1 MWEIWAALLGGGSVV
16 VVPESVTSS
25 PVDFHALL
33 VEERVNVLTQT
44 PSAVAAL
51 SPEGLDSVA
60 LLLGGEACP
69 AEVVDRWAPGRVVIN
84 AYGPTETT
92 VYASMSAPLTP
103 GSAVVP
109 IGAPVS
115 TAALLV
121 LNRWMQPVQAGVVGE
136 LYVAGR
142 GVGVGYWRR
151 AGLTASRF
159 VACPFGAPGMRMY
172 RTGDLV
178 RWGADGQLQY
188 LGRADEQVKIRGHRV
203 ELGEVRAALSE
214 TDGVDQAVVIARE
227 DRPGDRRLVAYVT
240 ETATG
245 TTDPA
250 AMRAALADRLPGH
263 MVPAA
268 VVVLEAIPLTVSG
281 KLDARALPAPE
292 YLSAH
297 RYRGPAD
304 AVEETLAG
312 IFAHLLGVERVGV
325 DDSFFELGGDSV
337 LAMRLIAAIN
347 TSLDANLSVPTV
359 FEAPTIRS
367 LGQRLRVDADPVQ
380 EVVPVQILKK
390 STGVPLFCIHAASG
404 VSWPY
409 QALGHHLDGTIIGIQ
424 QTLQGDEAEPRSIRD
439 MAKNYADRIQEAYPS
454 GPYHLLG
461 WSFGGVIA
469 HELAIELQSRGCTV
483 ARLVVLDAQPSIDSS
498 IASANHALDERQA
511 LKELLRSCGASTA
524 EQGARDLS
532 RYKPLLSLIVR
543 NANRNMALYRP
554 HEPGVFNGEMT
565 VFSAQQANTDRSSA
579 LLQAWRPYV
588 AGDVNVYATGSVH
601 DEMLT
606 TESLDGYGDQLR
618 HELTRDANDVSAG
631 ARP

>member
-1 MWEIWAALLGGGSVV
+1 
-16 VVPESVTSS
+16 
-25 PVDFHALL
+25 
-33 VEERVNVLTQT
+33 
-44 PSAVAAL
+44 
-51 SPEGLDSVA
+51 
-60 LLLGGEACP
+60 
-69 AEVVDRWAPGRVVIN
+69 
-84 AYGPTETT
+84 
-92 VYASMSAPLTP
+92 
-103 GSAVVP
+103 
-109 IGAPVS
+109 
-115 TAALLV
+115 
-121 LNRWMQPVQAGVVGE
+121 
-136 LYVAGR
+136 
-142 GVGVGYWRR
+142 
-151 AGLTASRF
+151 
-159 VACPFGAPGMRMY
+159 
-172 RTGDLV
+172 
-178 RWGADGQLQY
+178 
-188 LGRADEQVKIRGHRV
+188 
-203 ELGEVRAALSE
+203 
-214 TDGVDQAVVIARE
+214 
-227 DRPGDRRLVAYVT
+227 
-240 ETATG
+240 
-245 TTDPA
+245 
-250 AMRAALADRLPGH
+250 MRAALADRLPRH

-268 VVVLEAIPLTVSG
+268 VVVLEALPLTVSG
-281 KLDARALPAPE
+281 KLDVRALPAPE

-325 DDSFFELGGDSV
+325 DDSFFDLGGDSMS
-337 LAMRLIAAIN
+337 AMRLIAAIN

-424 QTLQGDEAEPRSIRD
+424 QTLGGDEAEPRSIRD

-579 LLQAWRPYV
+579 LRQAWRPYV
-588 AGDVNVYATGSVH
+588 AGDVHVYATGSVH

-618 HELTRDANDVSAG
+618 HELSRDANDVSAG